1 MKKLLAILFALSLIL
16 CFTVPAFAE
25 EEAPEIEE
33 EITEAPA
40 EEAPVEEA
48 PEIEEPAE
56 EGGKL
61 DYLIEKLTSASF
73 WITIA
78 SALGSGSAVILL
90 VRKYLGELI
99 RLIKHKADAKAIKDC
114 LDNGY
119 DEIVAEF
126 KKVTDKVEAQ
136 GKEIDHLI
144 SIISVFVVNT
154 VKNPATRSEIVKM
167 IQNINEYSGT
177 VSEIVEKVTEAI
189 EEANE
194 AAPKEETPALDAL
207 IVDGG
212 M

>member
-1 MKKLLAILFALSLIL
+1 MKKLLAILFAVALIL

-33 EITEAPA
+33 EITEAPEEVEEV

-48 PEIEEPAE
+48 PE

-61 DYLIEKLTSASF
+61 DYLIEKLTSTSF
-73 WITIA
+73 WITIV
-78 SALGSGSAVILL
+78 SVLGSGSAVIVL
-90 VRKYLGELI
+90 VRKYFADII
-99 RLIKHKADAKAIKDC
+99 RLIKQKADAKAIKDC

-136 GKEIDHLI
+136 GKEIDQLI

-167 IQNINEYSGT
+167 IENINEYTGT

-189 EEANE
+189 EEANN